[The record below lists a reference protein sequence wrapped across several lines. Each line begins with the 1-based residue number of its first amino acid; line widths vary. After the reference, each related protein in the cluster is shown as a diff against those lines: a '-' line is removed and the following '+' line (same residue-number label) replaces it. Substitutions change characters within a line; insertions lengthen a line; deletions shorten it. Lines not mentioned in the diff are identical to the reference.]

1 MNIFEFATASSQRD
15 ELLAAL
21 KSIQDMCHGAIRV
34 RIDGII
40 AKCEVQNG

>member
-15 ELLAAL
+15 ELLEL
-21 KSIQDMCHGAIRV
+21 V
-34 RIDGII
+34 RKVVNDDLPIIVLATYI